1 MHGTYQKLHSD
12 QGSSVAPTNGGTSMS
27 RDAQDALLSVAQA
40 ASLLGVH
47 PNTVRSWTDAGRL
60 TAYRINSRGDRRF
73 RRSEVERILVED
85 APAIEPALGDRPVRA
100 EELAIFERLATG
112 MATTPSP
119 GGVARALVEALRTEW
134 HADRAAVYI
143 ATESSFELVAHAGF
157 DPPPPSSSPIGDEP
171 MASDGPN
178 RVLRLTARS
187 GLVGTLIID
196 AASVERMSP
205 PFVRAITSS
214 VATALASSRLL

>member
-1 MHGTYQKLHSD
+1 
-12 QGSSVAPTNGGTSMS
+12 MS

-85 APAIEPALGDRPVRA
+85 APAGIEATLGERSARA

-143 ATESSFELVAHAGF
+143 ATEGSFELAAHAGF
-157 DPPPPSSSPIGDEP
+157 DLPPPSSSPIGDEP
-171 MASDGPN
+171 MLEFDTYENPF
-178 RVLRLTARS
+178 RDEITTARFDPQDGYTAIPTGP
-187 GLVGTLIID
+187 GLGIEID
-196 AASVERMSP
+196 EDAVRRYVIER
-205 PFVRAITSS
+205 
-214 VATALASSRLL
+214 